1 VVPRWARICPCL
13 TGKPPH
19 VDDDM
24 MDRMRLILS
33 FCILGQLLSMSL
45 ASGASGPS
53 DSAYSV
59 YRSGMGWAAFLW
71 ALITWIVYE
80 GFPLGLI
87 PCLRDFSQLS
97 SSISEDTQGIAYDR
111 VTELKR
117 YEIEE
122 YECPAAR
129 RGDVVKH
136 GQSTRSRRGATSGP
150 RSQPPAFNAA
160 ALYPSAAPQEYT
172 QPEVYSAAGTS
183 YPPAA
188 PQPRTYPP
196 PLGPTNQQGWQEI

>member
-1 VVPRWARICPCL
+1 MLKARPVSAGRPALARLATADHMRPESFPCGASLWARICPSF

-97 SSISEDTQGIAYDR
+97 SSSSEDTEGIPYDR
-111 VTELKR
+111 VTEGGGPGRGEGGGRMSLPPCGVVCTVQR
-117 YEIEE
+117 S
-122 YECPAAR
+122 AR
-129 RGDVVKH
+129 CRWGIARC
-136 GQSTRSRRGATSGP
+136 RSAIWG
-150 RSQPPAFNAA
+150 
-160 ALYPSAAPQEYT
+160 
-172 QPEVYSAAGTS
+172 
-183 YPPAA
+183 
-188 PQPRTYPP
+188 
-196 PLGPTNQQGWQEI
+196 